1 MSKESVSSI
10 AGVETVGRLVSAAVP
25 CHEVTIAAFLRHAR
39 GGPRFCWESS
49 REGVAF
55 AGSGVAL
62 ELSGWGQDRVQEIEA
77 QARALLGDSHLA
89 NPECSLAAPR
99 LFGGFSFRD
108 DFVPDQAWADFLP
121 AHFVLPH
128 FQLVRAGSEAWLTIN
143 AHIGSD
149 DDLEA
154 ILPELRAALE
164 AKRMQLETDLPLV
177 DGAAPALTDL
187 SYPMPYAD
195 WAEIIT
201 DLTQRMQA
209 GELNKVVLARAAETH
224 FDRPPDIDRA
234 LAHVATRYP
243 GTYRFLFE
251 PRSGHAFFGATPE
264 LLVRVQGQQLET
276 MALAGSARR
285 GRTADEDA
293 AISAELFDSAKD
305 RHEHQIVVDAIA
317 QELGSSAR
325 LHVKALQIGETGLL
339 KLSNIQHLH
348 TPIRATLA
356 QTDGVLPWL
365 ARMHPTPALGGDPRE
380 AALAAIQSAE
390 PVTRGW
396 YAAPIGYIDRNMD
409 GAFAVGIR
417 SAVVQRQRA
426 WLYAGVGLVAQSDP
440 QREWDETILKF
451 RPMLEALGERN

>member
-1 MSKESVSSI
+1 MSMQSVGIASVES
-10 AGVETVGRLVSAAVP
+10 VGRLVSAAVP

-49 REGVAF
+49 REGIAF
-55 AGSGVAL
+55 AGAGVAL
-62 ELSGWGQDRVQEIEA
+62 ELSGWGRERVQEIET
-77 QARALLGDSHLA
+77 QARALLSDSHLA
-89 NPECSLAAPR
+89 NPECPLATPR

-128 FQLVRAGSEAWLTIN
+128 FQLVRSGSEAWLTIN
-143 AHIGSD
+143 AHIGID
-149 DDLEA
+149 DDLAA

-164 AKRMQLETDLPLV
+164 AKRTQLENDLPLR
-177 DGAAPALTDL
+177 DDAPSALADL
-187 SYPMPYAD
+187 AYPMPFAD
-195 WAEIIT
+195 WATIIT
-201 DLTQRMQA
+201 GLTQRMKL
-209 GELNKVVLARAAETH
+209 GELNKVVLARAAEAH

-285 GRTADEDA
+285 GRTADNDA
-293 AISAELFDSAKD
+293 AISAELLNSAKD
-305 RHEHQIVVDAIA
+305 RHEHQIVIDAIA
-317 QELGSSAR
+317 QELR
-325 LHVKALQIGETGLL
+325 QQVRALQVGETGLL

-348 TPIRATLA
+348 TPICAMLPSA
-356 QTDGVLPWL
+356 QGVLPWV

-390 PVTRGW
+390 PITRGW

-409 GAFAVGIR
+409 GAFAVAIR

-426 WLYAGVGLVAQSDP
+426 WLYAGVGLVSQSDP

-451 RPMLEALGERN
+451 KPMLEALGKGG